1 MTLNA
6 LYDAVVCD
14 ATGRKRFSVPY
25 RTAVEA
31 EAMLA
36 DRARQSFRLHRI
48 EVEGTVVADVGA
60 FRTTWYTHVAGP
72 SPLPARGVPS
82 PEEMVKV
89 LDEAIRYVERCV
101 RFGDAGAG
109 QDALDVLAA
118 VADGFDPRDCDP
130 SKPRQ

>member
-14 ATGRKRFSVPY
+14 AMGHKRFSTPY
-25 RTAVEA
+25 RTAAEA
-31 EAMLA
+31 EAILIQY
-36 DRARQSFRLHRI
+36 ARQSFRLHRI
-48 EVEGTVVADVGA
+48 ELDGTVVADVGA
-60 FRTTWYTHVAGP
+60 FRTTWYTHTAGP

-82 PEEMVKV
+82 PEDMVKV
-89 LDEAIRYVERCV
+89 LDEAIGYVERCV

-109 QDALDVLAA
+109 QDALDVLTA